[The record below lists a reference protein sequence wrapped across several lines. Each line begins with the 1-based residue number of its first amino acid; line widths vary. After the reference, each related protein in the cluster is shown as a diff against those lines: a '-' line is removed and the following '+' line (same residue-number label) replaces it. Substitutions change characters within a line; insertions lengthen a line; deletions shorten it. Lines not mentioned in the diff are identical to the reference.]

1 MAYLI
6 DTDILVDYI
15 RGNLDAAAYL
25 QSLDEW
31 SYSVVTAMELF
42 AGAQNKREIRAIEK
56 VLKNFRETPL
66 SRTIGSRGREIV
78 KDYVKSDG
86 IDPLD
91 AMIAAAKSDGPSS
104 LHQRR
109 KRGCQC
115 SSARCSVRSPA
126 RLTLLGIFCA

>member
-91 AMIAAAKSDGPSS
+91 AIIAAAAIIES
-104 LHQRR
+104 
-109 KRGCQC
+109 
-115 SSARCSVRSPA
+115 
-126 RLTLLGIFCA
+126 LTLSTRNRKHFRHIRGLKIETPSYS